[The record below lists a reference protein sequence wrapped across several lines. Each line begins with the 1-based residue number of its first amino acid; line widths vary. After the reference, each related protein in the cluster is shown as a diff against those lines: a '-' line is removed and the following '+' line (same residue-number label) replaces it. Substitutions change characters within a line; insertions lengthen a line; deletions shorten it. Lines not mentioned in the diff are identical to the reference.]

1 MMCVCVYVW
10 VHIFVCEIVEVRG
23 GYWVSL
29 SVALH
34 LRYRGRVSHL
44 HLELTDLASL
54 VSQLALGSSI
64 SASQMLG
71 LQWATMPTWY
81 FHRGWGSKLGS
92 SCSCS
97 KQFTH

>member
-1 MMCVCVYVW
+1 MCVCVHAHVNTHVHVS

-23 GYWVSL
+23 EHWVSL

-54 VSQLALGSSI
+54 ASQLPLGSSI
-64 SASQMLG
+64 SASQMLRLQLGHHAHLALSQG
-71 LQWATMPTWY
+71 LGIQT
-81 FHRGWGSKLGS
+81 
-92 SCSCS
+92 
-97 KQFTH
+97 